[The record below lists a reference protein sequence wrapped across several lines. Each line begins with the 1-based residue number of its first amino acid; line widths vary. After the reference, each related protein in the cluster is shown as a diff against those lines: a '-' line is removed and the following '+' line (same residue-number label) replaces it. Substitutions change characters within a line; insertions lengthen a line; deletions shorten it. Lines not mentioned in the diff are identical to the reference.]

1 MRLTRS
7 SFLFCI
13 LIILSLKLNWAKK
26 LDKRNHKKEHS
37 GHENV
42 TELCV
47 HNTDCSTDS
56 FVCCKSHLCCSYE
69 DYKHHLKKCGNPGT
83 SLGCGGGN
91 SLVCC
96 KNDSLCRL
104 KQDCSSEKEYVG
116 NLKLL
121 HFTVRTFPHYS
132 NFGCFLPP
140 LTHSAIITVK
150 TTEKRENL
158 KGVCVCVGGGGE

>member
-140 LTHSAIITVK
+140 PPPPYAFSHNNS
-150 TTEKRENL
+150 EDN
-158 KGVCVCVGGGGE
+158 